1 MTEYNFVD
9 TEQKIQQI
17 SNSFFSLLDEFKRY
31 YILSKL
37 NPENE
42 QYNNFY
48 ENIKLNIRDYSKE
61 VVFISKTI
69 NDNLNDVNINFTDIS
84 NKLEQQK
91 NLNKRLL
98 DIYSKLEQ
106 SEKGSSLFIDDA
118 KERYNNQYY
127 KNINLLVGILGL
139 IGAIFYLSKQKKT

>member
-1 MTEYNFVD
+1 MTEYNSTN
-9 TEQKIQQI
+9 TEERIQQI
-17 SNSFFSLLDEFKRY
+17 SNSFFSILDDFKRY

-61 VVFISKTI
+61 LVLITKMI
-69 NDNLNDVNINFTDIS
+69 IDNLNNVNINMTDIS
-84 NKLEQQK
+84 NRLEQQK
-91 NLNKRLL
+91 ILNKRLL
-98 DIYSKLEQ
+98 DMYSKLQQ
-106 SEKGSSLFIDDA
+106 SENGSSLFIDDA

-127 KNINLLVGILGL
+127 KNINMLVGIIGL
-139 IGAIFYLSKQKKT
+139 ISGIFYLSQERKK